1 MSDENKEDKL
11 FKDISLDGK
20 LLSEYTAMLECDG
33 GNARLYISER
43 ENGFM
48 AHAVEFVCCTPIDN
62 LNHWENESLEVITI
76 FEVTAYS
83 DGVRHIEF
91 NRNDGDMDGYLYYP
105 DMDNLILMLQ
115 KIKELENEL
124 CEAD

>member
-1 MSDENKEDKL
+1 MSDENKEEKL

-20 LLSEYTAMLECDG
+20 LLSEYEATFESEC
-33 GNARLYISER
+33 GNSRLYVSER
-43 ENGFM
+43 DNGFM
-48 AHAVEFVCCTPIDN
+48 AHAVEFVCCTPMDN
-62 LNHWENESLEVITI
+62 VSHWENKSLEVITI

-91 NRNDGDMDGYLYYP
+91 NRNNGDMDGYLYYP